1 MPIFEYK
8 ATTADGNILT
18 GQREGQSKE
27 SIVIWLQEANYIPI
41 HIHEIN
47 AKTSSVKNT
56 FKFFGSSQLSK
67 DQILEITEQLSTLV
81 KSKLPLDHALKILQR
96 ISSHEKVKLLVG
108 NLLDKVESG
117 SEFSAAL
124 ESQKEFSPFYINM
137 IRASEASG
145 NLDSGLIQL
154 YEYLDNA
161 KRMRD
166 KLMSAL
172 LYPFILL
179 LVAGASIVMIL
190 LFVVPKITELFVGTD
205 QALPIPTQIVI
216 AMSNGIVNYWWV
228 IPIAV
233 ICIAYYIGY
242 VSRSVT
248 HKRFWHRV
256 FLKTP
261 LLNDLIIR
269 TETAKFANSLGTLVS
284 NGVNMQTALPIAN
297 ATLTNVVFSHNLSQ
311 AVDSFK
317 EGKSLYGIM
326 NQVDYFPVLAGQMI
340 NVGEETGELES
351 MLTRIGEIYE
361 REVSNATQ
369 RFLSLL
375 EPLLIVSLGI
385 MIGGIIISIL
395 MAIISV
401 NDLPL

>member
-27 SIVIWLQEANYIPI
+27 SIVVWLQEANYIPI
-41 HIHEIN
+41 HIQEVST
-47 AKTSSVKNT
+47 KTSSVKNPL
-56 FKFFGSSQLSK
+56 KLFGGGQLSK
-67 DQILEITEQLSTLV
+67 DQILEITEQLSTLI

-96 ISSHEKVKLLVG
+96 ISSHEKVKILVG
-108 NLLDKVESG
+108 NLLEKVESG

-137 IRASEASG
+137 VRASEASG

-179 LVAGASIVMIL
+179 IVAGASIVMIL

-205 QALPIPTQIVI
+205 QALPVPTQIVI
-216 AMSNGIVNYWWV
+216 AMSNGIVNYWWI
-228 IPIAV
+228 IPVAV
-233 ICIAYYIGY
+233 IAIAYYISY
-242 VSRSVT
+242 ISRSVA
-248 HKRFWHRV
+248 HKRFWHRL
-256 FLKTP
+256 FLKIP

-297 ATLTNVVFSHNLSQ
+297 ATLTNVVFSQLLSQ
-311 AVDSFK
+311 AVESFK
-317 EGKSLYGIM
+317 EGKSLFAIM
-326 NQVDYFPVLAGQMI
+326 SQVDYFPVLAGQMI

-351 MLTRIGEIYE
+351 MLLRIGEIYE